1 MGVGGLTVTSGL
13 HKYSAVQSTAL
24 FFKIQ
29 KKKKRRQTPFL
40 VCWQKLPW
48 ERRRLSL
55 HPVLSRVALH
65 WPVCHFT
72 PDMWGGQATSHQPSP
87 SCSRNCLISLP
98 LPHHEFSKRQNDNN
112 YMTFCEKCNFEKWIH
127 TVEHAINP
135 GKSPNF
141 QENNF
146 LKILF
151 AHIWERGQGG
161 HRNLA

>member
-1 MGVGGLTVTSGL
+1 MGVGGLTATSGI
-13 HKYSAVQSTAL
+13 HKYSGVQLFPL
-24 FFKIQ
+24 FFK
-29 KKKKRRQTPFL
+29 KKKKKKKKKDGRLLFWSAGRSFPEREDIFPCTRFFPELLCTGQYVISPQT
-40 VCWQKLPW
+40 CG
-48 ERRRLSL
+48 
-55 HPVLSRVALH
+55 
-65 WPVCHFT
+65 
-72 PDMWGGQATSHQPSP
+72 GGQATSHQPSP

-127 TVEHAINP
+127 TVEHVINP

-151 AHIWERGQGG
+151 AHI
-161 HRNLA
+161 